1 MGSALFWSACVKH
14 FLVKQNEKKIG
25 KRKREEKK
33 FRRFDLKQ
41 VIIQE
46 YGKAYWRN
54 CNISWSNLYK
64 KFLVKYFET
73 LLDTLRCLSKQ
84 LELSIIKLIVIGA

>member
-1 MGSALFWSACVKH
+1 MGSALFWSACGKH
-14 FLVKQNEKKIG
+14 FFGQTKWEE

-54 CNISWSNLYK
+54 CNISRSNLYK

-73 LLDTLRCLSKQ
+73 LLDTVRCLSKQ